1 MSASHVIFGDFGI
14 LLVRVGLLLI
24 GGMLTDWK
32 WPRRRKIFR
41 IPHTI

>member
-32 WPRRRKIFR
+32 RPGRHRVAP
-41 IPHTI
+41 IPHTN